1 MEWVSNAVGWE
12 LWSQAWGWDGAQ
24 TNNGQCMWITGTQT
38 KPLSL
43 LILLLKGGEEYGLWG
58 QRGLG

>member
-1 MEWVSNAVGWE
+1 MGSACGSE
-12 LWSQAWGWDGAQ
+12 
-24 TNNGQCMWITGTQT
+24 GTQT

-43 LILLLKGGEEYGLWG
+43 LILVLKGGEEYGLWG